1 MWSVSLRSRD
11 VVEANVAEPRP
22 PTGPPNFMWSGM
34 SYEPGPGTL
43 SRPMLSACTNLPRGL
58 RAFAGREL
66 GLTKEASGQEAWW
79 FRCLEV
85 SRRGLYTRRAL
96 FALGSAS
103 VGSLCSC
110 APSNLYSGE
119 NRGTVS
125 AWHQCPHAVSV
136 LRCEHHAV
144 GRRVHQHQAARHHKR
159 RVAQTKIAMS
169 NFGCVCRPRS
179 SCPRSIVRVAF
190 VACQTATCAFPTQAV
205 IS

>member
-1 MWSVSLRSRD
+1 MADARPSPGHRTSCGLECHMNRVWHF
-11 VVEANVAEPRP
+11 EPSHAQAHKP
-22 PTGPPNFMWSGM
+22 P
-34 SYEPGPGTL
+34 
-43 SRPMLSACTNLPRGL
+43 SRPAGFRRPGWSA
-58 RAFAGREL
+58 E
-66 GLTKEASGQEAWW
+66 EASGQKEWW

-85 SRRGLYTRRAL
+85 SRRGPIRSTRRAL

-144 GRRVHQHQAARHHKR
+144 GRQVHQHQAARHHKH
-159 RVAQTKIAMS
+159 RVAQTKMAMS

-190 VACQTATCAFPTQAV
+190 VACQTAICAFPTQAV